1 MESLPKKIKFEFLK
15 QAPYIMIFQIRTFY
29 FFSLFFFFLFTQ
41 TNYSQDKKPV
51 KKESRGRLFNDT
63 TATDSDYL
71 IAIEKAGE
79 VLETAYNDTDFAGD
93 THHLFGDMKRTES
106 KLNLIL
112 ASLKGANPNVR
123 NQQMYRVVLQ
133 EIEQEL
139 EDQNKIINERNLNL
153 EKIKSRVIEL
163 RNDKT
168 LMTLIKDTI
177 RRSHFK
183 KEMADLKKRY
193 IATDSLMTKNQ
204 TTLNNKKRLTVQRKI
219 SVSNALINV
228 ESKLEKSGISIFNKE
243 YPSLWQISDSA
254 ASRKVT
260 HNIKAKIII
269 EENVAAYYLS
279 YKAGGLFTLCFFA
292 GLLFWYIS
300 RNLKYLKANDY
311 SENLSLLNFK
321 YLNRGILLPVLVIV
335 LNIAV
340 VTNLYAP
347 ALFLELLELFLLGV
361 LTVLFKNQWS
371 GVSMRNWLFLLG
383 LFFALCFLDLFIT
396 IGLLQRFAFVAI
408 NVLGIRYGLVQI
420 KTLKEELYIKGF
432 FKWASIIF
440 ISLNV
445 LSILY
450 NLFGRVSL
458 SNMLSLTAFI
468 SLTQIV
474 ALSVLL
480 KVILE
485 IILLQIYTTRV
496 KRGIE
501 KMFDHESL
509 SDTLKKPFIIII
521 SYMWLIVIA
530 SNLNIWESL
539 RASLVSLLNHP
550 NTIGSITFT
559 LGNIV
564 LFFIIIWAA
573 HLLQKYVAYFFGEID
588 DDENEE
594 NINKRQHSKL
604 LITRLVVLISGYLL
618 AVAASGMP
626 LDKLSILLGAL
637 GVGVGLGLQNIVSNF
652 VSGII
657 LIFDKPIQIGD
668 VVEISS
674 ESGRVKS
681 MGLRTTKINAPN
693 GAEIIIPNGNLLSQ
707 NITNWTYTDNF
718 KLVEITFEI
727 NGETIPEEIN
737 SIVHETLGNIP
748 LVNNAKPSQIYYS
761 SISDGKY
768 KVLIKFWCSIYRTEE
783 TISSARQ
790 ELFKGFKN
798 KGLNFS
804 S

>member
-1 MESLPKKIKFEFLK
+1 MNSKRNSYLSALL
-15 QAPYIMIFQIRTFY
+15 MI
-29 FFSLFFFFLFTQ
+29 LFFASFS
-41 TNYSQDKKPV
+41 YSQTTTSKTENKS
-51 KKESRGRLFNDT
+51 KLFEE

-71 IAIEKAGE
+71 MSIEKAGD
-79 VLETAYNDTDFAGD
+79 VLQSAANDAEFEGNTF
-93 THHLFGDMKRTES
+93 HLFGEIKRTES
-106 KLNLIL
+106 KLDLIL

-123 NQQMYRVVLQ
+123 NQQMYRIVLK

-139 EDQNKIINERNLNL
+139 NDQNKAIDHHNANL
-153 EKIKSRVIEL
+153 EKIKSKILDL
-163 RNDKT
+163 RKDKT
-168 LMTLIKDTI
+168 LFTLIKDTI
-177 RRSHFK
+177 RRKQFK
-183 KEMADLKKRY
+183 TELGSLKKRY
-193 IATDSLMTKNQ
+193 LKTDSLMTKNQ
-204 TTLNNKKRLTVQRKI
+204 EVLNVKKRLTVEHKI
-219 SVSNALINV
+219 AVSNALTTV
-228 ESKLEKSGISIFNKE
+228 ETKLEKSGISILKKE
-243 YPSLWQISDSA
+243 YPSLWSTDTTTK
-254 ASRKVT
+254 KVVS
-260 HNIKAKIII
+260 HNIKAKVII

-279 YKAGGLFTLCFFA
+279 YKAGGLITLCFFM
-292 GLLFWYIS
+292 GLLAWYIS
-300 RNLKYLKANDY
+300 RNLKYLKSNGHA
-311 SENLSLLNFK
+311 ENLSLFNFK
-321 YLNRGILLPVLVIV
+321 YLNRGVILPVIVIG
-335 LNIAV
+335 LNIAI

-347 ALFLELLELFLLGV
+347 ALFLELLQLGSLGV
-361 LTVLFKNQWS
+361 LTILFKNDWS
-371 GVSMRNWLFLLG
+371 GKSMRNWLLLFG
-383 LFFALCFLDLFIT
+383 LFFALCFLDLFIEV
-396 IGLLQRFAFVAI
+396 GLFQRCSFIII
-408 NVLGIRYGLVQI
+408 NILGIRYGLVQI
-420 KTLKEELYIKGF
+420 KSLKDQLYIKGF

-440 ISLNV
+440 IGLNG

-450 NLFGRVSL
+450 NIFGRVSL

-480 KVILE
+480 KIILE
-485 IILLQIYTTRV
+485 IILLQIYTTRI

-501 KMFDHESL
+501 KIFDYENV

-539 RASLVSLLNHP
+539 RSSLGTLLSRP

-564 LFFIIIWAA
+564 LFFIIVWAA
-573 HLLQKYVAYFFGEID
+573 HLLQNYVAYFFGEIE
-588 DDENEE
+588 DENEE

-604 LITRLVVLISGYLL
+604 LITRLIVLIVGYLL

-637 GVGVGLGLQNIVSNF
+637 GVGVGLGLQNVVNNF

-668 VVEISS
+668 VIDISS

-718 KLVEITFEI
+718 KLVDISIEISGDATPKDI
-727 NGETIPEEIN
+727 NATILN
-737 SIVHETLGNIP
+737 SLESLP
-748 LVNNAKPSQIYYS
+748 LVNNTKPSQIYYN
-761 SISDGKY
+761 SISDGKF
-768 KVLIKFWCSIYRTEE
+768 KIQIKFWCSIYRTEE
-783 TISSARQ
+783 TISTAKQ
-790 ELFKGFKN
+790 VLFSNFKA
-798 KGLNFS
+798 KGLTFS
-804 S
+804 T

>member
-1 MESLPKKIKFEFLK
+1 
-15 QAPYIMIFQIRTFY
+15 MIFQKRTPY
-29 FFSLFFFFLFTQ
+29 FFSLFLFLFLAFQ
-41 TNYSQDKKPV
+41 TNAQEQKTV
-51 KKESRGRLFNDT
+51 KKENRGRLFNDT

-79 VLETAYNDTDFAGD
+79 VLESAYNDIDFAGD
-93 THHLFGDMKRTES
+93 IRHLFGDMKRTES
-106 KLNLIL
+106 KLDLIL

-133 EIEQEL
+133 EIQQEL
-139 EDQNKIINERNLNL
+139 EEQNKAINARNLDL
-153 EKIKSRVIEL
+153 ENIKKRVIDL
-163 RNDKT
+163 RKDKT
-168 LMTLIKDTI
+168 LISLLKDTI
-177 RRSHFK
+177 RRKQFQKEFGDLRK
-183 KEMADLKKRY
+183 KY
-193 IATDSLMTKNQ
+193 VGTDSLMTKNQ

-219 SVSNALINV
+219 AVSNALVTV

-254 ASRKVT
+254 VKKKVT
-260 HNIKAKIII
+260 HNIKSKIII
-269 EENVAAYYLS
+269 EENVAAYYLG
-279 YKAGGLFTLCFFA
+279 YKAGGLITLFFFM

-300 RNLKYLKANDY
+300 RNIKYLRTNGY

-321 YLNRGILLPVLVIV
+321 YLNRGVLLPVLVIA

-347 ALFLELLELFLLGV
+347 ALFLELIHLFLLGV
-361 LTVLFKNQWS
+361 LIFLFKNQWS
-371 GVSMRNWLFLLG
+371 GVAMRNWLFLLG

-408 NVLGIRYGLVQI
+408 NILGIRYGLIQI

-440 ISLNV
+440 IGLNV

-480 KVILE
+480 KIILE

-501 KMFDHESL
+501 KMFDYESL
-509 SDTLKKPFIIII
+509 SDNLKKPFIIVI

-539 RASLVSLLNHP
+539 RSSLTKLLSHP

-573 HLLQKYVAYFFGEID
+573 HLLQKYVAYFFGEI

-737 SIVHETLGNIP
+737 TVVNETLTNLP
-748 LVNNAKPSQIYYS
+748 LVNNSKPSQIYYS

-768 KVLIKFWCSIYRTEE
+768 KLLIKFWCSIYRTEE
-783 TISSARQ
+783 TISLARQ
-790 ELFKGFKN
+790 ELYVSFKN
-798 KGLNFS
+798 KGLTFS

>member
-1 MESLPKKIKFEFLK
+1 
-15 QAPYIMIFQIRTFY
+15 MIFQKRTFY
-29 FFSLFFFFLFTQ
+29 FFSLLLFLLFIPH
-41 TNYSQDKKPV
+41 NYAQEQKPV
-51 KKESRGRLFNDT
+51 KKESRGKLFNDT

-71 IAIEKAGE
+71 MSIEKAGE
-79 VLETAYNDTDFAGD
+79 VIESAYNDIDFAGD
-93 THHLFGDMKRTES
+93 THHLFGEMSRTES

-123 NQQMYRVVLQ
+123 NQQMYRIVLQ

-139 EDQNKIINERNLNL
+139 EEQNKAINTRNLNL
-153 EKIKSRVIEL
+153 ENIKKRVIDL
-163 RNDKT
+163 RKDKT
-168 LMTLIKDTI
+168 LITLLKDTI
-177 RRSHFK
+177 RRKQFK
-183 KEMADLKKRY
+183 KEFGDLRKRY
-193 IATDSLMTKNQ
+193 VGTDSLMTLNQ

-219 SVSNALINV
+219 AVSNALLTV
-228 ESKLEKSGISIFNKE
+228 EGKLEKSGISIFRKE
-243 YPSLWQISDSA
+243 YPSLWQINDS
-254 ASRKVT
+254 SGRKKVT

-279 YKAGGLFTLCFFA
+279 YKAGGLIALCLFM

-300 RNLKYLKANDY
+300 RNIKYLKANGY
-311 SENLSLLNFK
+311 AENLSQLNFK
-321 YLNRGILLPVLVIV
+321 YLHRGVLLPVLVIA
-335 LNIAV
+335 LNFAV

-347 ALFLELLELFLLGV
+347 ALFLELIQLFLLGV
-361 LTVLFKNQWS
+361 LTILFKNQWS
-371 GVSMRNWLFLLG
+371 GVAMRNWLFLLG

-396 IGLLQRFAFVAI
+396 IGIFQRLAFVAI
-408 NVLGIRYGLVQI
+408 NIMGIRYGLVQI

-440 ISLNV
+440 IGLNI
-445 LSILY
+445 LSVLY
-450 NLFGRVSL
+450 NIFGRVSL
-458 SNMLSLTAFI
+458 SNMLTITAFI

-480 KVILE
+480 KIILE

-509 SDTLKKPFIIII
+509 SDTLKRPFIIAI

-539 RASLVSLLNHP
+539 RTALAKLLNHP

-588 DDENEE
+588 DENEE

-604 LITRLVVLISGYLL
+604 LITRLVVLIGGYLL

-737 SIVHETLGNIP
+737 AIVNETLANVP
-748 LVNNAKPSQIYYS
+748 LVNNSKPSQIYYS
-761 SISDGKY
+761 AISDGKY
-768 KVLIKFWCSIYRTEE
+768 KLLIKFWCSIYRTEE
-783 TISSARQ
+783 TISLARQ
-790 ELFKGFKN
+790 ELYMSFKN
-798 KGLNFS
+798 KNLNFS

>member
-1 MESLPKKIKFEFLK
+1 MIIHKK
-15 QAPYIMIFQIRTFY
+15 TFY
-29 FFSLFFFFLFTQ
+29 FFSLFLLLLF
-41 TNYSQDKKPV
+41 SQNNFAQQQKTAKT
-51 KKESRGRLFNDT
+51 ENRGKLFNDT

-71 IAIEKAGE
+71 MAIEKTGE
-79 VLETAYNDTDFAGD
+79 VLESAYNDIDFAGD
-93 THHLFGDMKRTES
+93 TRHLFGEMKRTES
-106 KLNLIL
+106 KLDLIL
-112 ASLKGANPNVR
+112 ASLRGANPNVR
-123 NQQMYRVVLQ
+123 NQQMYRIVLQ

-139 EDQNKIINERNLNL
+139 EEQNKAIDERNLSL
-153 EKIKSRVIEL
+153 ETIKKRVINL
-163 RNDKT
+163 RKDKT
-168 LMTLIKDTI
+168 LITLLRDTI
-177 RRSHFK
+177 RRKQFQ
-183 KEMADLKKRY
+183 KEFGDLRKRY
-193 IATDSLMTKNQ
+193 VATDSLMTKNQ
-204 TTLNNKKRLTVQRKI
+204 TTLNNKKRITVQRKI
-219 SVSNALINV
+219 SVSNALVAV
-228 ESKLEKSGISIFNKE
+228 EGKLEKSGISIFKKE
-243 YPSLWQISDSA
+243 YPSLWQISDSMA
-254 ASRKVT
+254 KKRVK
-260 HNIKAKIII
+260 HNIGAKIII

-279 YKAGGLFTLCFFA
+279 YKAGGLITLCFFM

-300 RNLKYLKANDY
+300 RNIKYLKTNGYA
-311 SENLSLLNFK
+311 ENLKLLNFK
-321 YLNRGILLPVLVIV
+321 YLNRGVLLPVLVIA

-347 ALFLELLELFLLGV
+347 ALFLELIQLFLLGV
-361 LTVLFKNQWS
+361 LIFLFKNQWS
-371 GVSMRNWLFLLG
+371 GVAMRNWLFLLG

-440 ISLNV
+440 IGLNI

-458 SNMLSLTAFI
+458 SNMLTLTAFI

-480 KVILE
+480 KIILE

-501 KMFDHESL
+501 KMFDYESL
-509 SDTLKKPFIIII
+509 SDTLKKPFIIVI

-539 RASLVSLLNHP
+539 RASLTKLLSHP

-559 LGNIV
+559 LGNIA

-573 HLLQKYVAYFFGEID
+573 HLLQKYVAYFFGEI

-637 GVGVGLGLQNIVSNF
+637 GVGVGLGLQNIVNNF

-657 LIFDKPIQIGD
+657 LIFDKPIQVGD

-674 ESGRVKS
+674 ESGRIKS
-681 MGLRTTKINAPN
+681 MGLRTTKINASN

-718 KLVEITFEI
+718 KLVEVTFEI

-737 SIVHETLGNIP
+737 LIVNETLANLP
-748 LVNNAKPSQIYYS
+748 LVNNSKPSQIYYS

-768 KVLIKFWCSIYRTEE
+768 KLLIKFWCSIYRTEE

-790 ELFKGFKN
+790 ELYVSFKN
-798 KGLNFS
+798 KGLTFS

>member
-1 MESLPKKIKFEFLK
+1 
-15 QAPYIMIFQIRTFY
+15 MIRKPLYFITL
-29 FFSLFFFFLFTQ
+29 FFSFLLVQQAF
-41 TNYSQDKKPV
+41 SQAKAIA
-51 KKESRGRLFNDT
+51 KKENPGRLFNDT

-71 IAIEKAGE
+71 MSIEKAGE
-79 VLETAYNDTDFAGD
+79 VLESAYNDTDFEGG
-93 THHLFGDMKRTES
+93 TFHLFGEMKRTES
-106 KLNLIL
+106 KLELIL

-123 NQQMYRVVLQ
+123 NQQMYRLVLQ
-133 EIEQEL
+133 EIQQEL
-139 EDQNKIINERNLNL
+139 EEQNKAINERNLNL
-153 EKIKSRVIEL
+153 EKIKKRVIDL
-163 RNDKT
+163 RKDKT
-168 LMTLIKDTI
+168 LITLLRDTI
-177 RRSHFK
+177 RRKQFK
-183 KEMADLKKRY
+183 KEFANLKKRY

-204 TTLNNKKRLTVQRKI
+204 SILNNKKRLTVQRKI
-219 SVSNALINV
+219 SVSNALVTV
-228 ESKLEKSGISIFNKE
+228 EGKLEKSGISIFKKE
-243 YPSLWQISDSA
+243 YPSLWQTSDSA
-254 ASRKVT
+254 IKKKVT
-260 HNIKAKIII
+260 HNIKAKVII

-279 YKAGGLFTLCFFA
+279 YKAGGLITLCFFM

-300 RNLKYLKANDY
+300 RNIKYLKENGHA
-311 SENLSLLNFK
+311 ENLSQFNFK
-321 YLNRGILLPVLVIV
+321 YLNRGVLIPVAVIS

-347 ALFLELLELFLLGV
+347 ALFLELLQLALLGA
-361 LTVLFKNQWS
+361 LTILFKNQWS
-371 GVSMRNWLFLLG
+371 GVAMRNWLLLLA

-396 IGLLQRFAFVAI
+396 IGLLQRCAFIII
-408 NVLGIRYGLVQI
+408 NILGVRYGLVQI
-420 KTLKEELYIKGF
+420 KTLKEQLYIKRF
-432 FKWASIIF
+432 FKWASILF
-440 ISLNV
+440 IGLNG

-480 KVILE
+480 KIILE

-501 KMFDHESL
+501 KMFDYESL
-509 SDTLKKPFIIII
+509 SNTLKKPFIIVI

-539 RASLVSLLNHP
+539 RLSIQKLLSHP

-564 LFFIIIWAA
+564 LFFIIIWIA
-573 HLLQKYVAYFFGEID
+573 HLLQNYVAYFFGEI

-604 LITRLVVLISGYLL
+604 LITRLIVLISGYLL

-637 GVGVGLGLQNIVSNF
+637 GVGVGLGLQNVVNNF

-737 SIVHETLGNIP
+737 TIVNETLLKLP
-748 LVNNAKPSQIYYS
+748 LVNNSKTSQIYYS

-768 KVLIKFWCSIYRTEE
+768 KLLIKFWCSIYRTEE
-783 TISSARQ
+783 TISIARQ
-790 ELFKGFKN
+790 ELYSSFKE
-798 KGLNFS
+798 KGLTFS